1 MAQLLRRQEA
11 RYHELMNIFEIQPV
25 DDDIAE
31 EVELQIKY
39 EGYIQRQVR
48 QVEKFRKFEKK
59 SIPSSFDYNMVSG
72 FSREVREKLNRVKP
86 ETVGQASRISG
97 ITPAAISLL
106 LVAIEKNRQQIH
118 EYNA

>member
-1 MAQLLRRQEA
+1 MIESEISNLRISRPKFTEQISLRTRGTYLENASSVQSMAQLLRRQEA

-48 QVEKFRKFEKK
+48 QVEKFRKFEKNRY
-59 SIPSSFDYNMVSG
+59 P
-72 FSREVREKLNRVKP
+72 VRL
-86 ETVGQASRISG
+86 
-97 ITPAAISLL
+97 ITTWSLVFHVRSVRNL
-106 LVAIEKNRQQIH
+106 IE
-118 EYNA
+118 